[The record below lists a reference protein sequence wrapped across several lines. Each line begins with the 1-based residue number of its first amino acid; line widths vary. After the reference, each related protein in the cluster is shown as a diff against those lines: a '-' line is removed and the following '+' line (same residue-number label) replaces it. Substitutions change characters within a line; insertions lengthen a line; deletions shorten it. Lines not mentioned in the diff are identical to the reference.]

1 MTHRRSLKVAGA
13 LVALAVAAWLLRS
26 CYGVFVNKE
35 DQPAAD
41 RIVAAAD
48 AYQKAN
54 GRYPATLGEL
64 VPKYLAALPTP
75 RRFGSIGYAPLEGG
89 RGCLIG
95 YYTHRDYLEE
105 YDCGAKTWESVEYN
119 DSHLVKAPNAQWLRG
134 PGP

>member
-1 MTHRRSLKVAGA
+1 AACWWSGSSRRRSTAASPRCVIASTSHRCRGGGMTHRRSLKVAGA

-75 RRFGSIGYAPLEGG
+75 RRFGSIGYAPLEG
-89 RGCLIG
+89 
-95 YYTHRDYLEE
+95 
-105 YDCGAKTWESVEYN
+105 
-119 DSHLVKAPNAQWLRG
+119 
-134 PGP
+134 